1 MTLPTH
7 RTIGNSSLSVSPI
20 GFGCWPITGISSL
33 NVTPQDSLRTLEQAF
48 DSGINF
54 YDTAYSYGYAGEA
67 DHLLSQAFAN
77 RWNQIVLASKVGS
90 HYDHRTRVVDGRP
103 KVLLAQAE
111 EIIQR
116 LRIDAIDLMYLHQP
130 DPNVPIEDSAGA
142 ISQMVARGWVRYAG
156 VSNVDLI
163 QLKQFESECPVIA
176 VQIPF
181 NMLQQE
187 NWIELRDYCVQN
199 KISGVCY
206 WALMK
211 GLLAGK
217 MQRDHQFAPDDRR
230 LSYPI
235 YQGQAWQRS
244 QDLLDRLRNLS
255 QEIGSTV
262 AQLVVAWTLSQPGM
276 DIALLGAKRPDQIQE
291 TARSMWCPINASI
304 LSQIDKWIA
313 ETAN

>member
-1 MTLPTH
+1 MPLINH
-7 RTIGNSSLSVSPI
+7 RTIGTSNLSVSPI
-20 GFGCWPITGISSL
+20 GFGCWPIAGISSL

-67 DHLLSQAFAN
+67 DQLLAKAFAK

-90 HYDHRTRVVDGRP
+90 HYIQRTRVVDGRP
-103 KVLLAQAE
+103 EVLLAQAQ
-111 EIIQR
+111 EILQR
-116 LRIDAIDLMYLHQP
+116 LKVDAIDLMYLHQP

-156 VSNVDLI
+156 VSNVSLI

-187 NWIELRDYCVQN
+187 SWVELRDYCVQN

-235 YQGQAWQRS
+235 YQGLAWQRT
-244 QDLLDRLRNLS
+244 QDLLDQLRKLS
-255 QEIGSTV
+255 QETGATV
-262 AQLVVAWTLSQPGM
+262 AQLVVAWTLSQSGM

-291 TARSMWCPINASI
+291 TADSLRCPIDESI
-304 LSQIDKWIA
+304 LSHIDRWIA